1 MNVLWCEKL
10 HVCKKQLYQDIL
22 STSNLCF
29 RLKYESSIH
38 DNAFSSENVALPEWG
53 EKSAQIKHH
62 LQALNIS
69 KLICWWIVMW
79 EDNRRWK
86 WRKCYYG
93 LIFWTEVMISS
104 LNTLMMDLFLNWWTG
119 VVWITC
125 DFISCLDSHSDGTH
139 SLQRIHWWARGTML
153 NFSKSIQ
160 QTPLHLQQV
169 RKLSANPF
177 QQTKR
182 HVKSALIS

>member
-53 EKSAQIKHH
+53 EKCAQIKHH

-69 KLICWWIVMW
+69 KLICCWIVMW

-86 WRKCYYG
+86 WRKCYG
-93 LIFWTEVMISS
+93 LIFWTEIMISS
-104 LNTLMMDLFLNWWTG
+104 LNTLMMDLFLTTTQ
-119 VVWITC
+119 I
-125 DFISCLDSHSDGTH
+125 FASQDGGG
-139 SLQRIHWWARGTML
+139 LEWCGLLVI
-153 NFSKSIQ
+153 
-160 QTPLHLQQV
+160 
-169 RKLSANPF
+169 LSA
-177 QQTKR
+177 
-182 HVKSALIS
+182 V